1 MRTYL
6 ISAATASALACFA
19 ADDAAASGSKSIVD
33 PKYRTK
39 KEPDWLA
46 KLIAEKATIFED
58 KTKQVKDG
66 EETKTV
72 TSKVAVGVDVDAL
85 FRLAEVN
92 GLDVAKFE
100 AQKGTHGFE
109 GRFRMS
115 LRNMLD
121 AATRRRHGLF
131 VPRGQ
136 TRLWVEAD
144 ADWLKSGKGSPEKPT
159 HDRDGKAFPK
169 PKADKAAEP
178 AKEDAPA

>member
-1 MRTYL
+1 MRTL
-6 ISAATASALACFA
+6 LAAAIAGALACSA
-19 ADDAAASGSKSIVD
+19 ADDAAASGGTKSIVD
-33 PKYRTK
+33 PKYRKK

-46 KLIAEKATIFED
+46 KLIAEKASLTEE
-58 KTKQVKDG
+58 KERKVKDG
-66 EETKTV
+66 DETKTV
-72 TSKVAVGVDVDAL
+72 KETVTVGVDVDAL

-92 GLDVAKFE
+92 GLDVARFE
-100 AQKGTHGFE
+100 AQKGSHGFE

-144 ADWLKSGKGSPEKPT
+144 ADWLKERGAPEQPT
-159 HDRDGKAFPK
+159 HDREDKAFPK
-169 PKADKAAEP
+169 PKVDKAAEP
-178 AKEDAPA
+178 AKEGAAE

>member
-1 MRTYL
+1 MRL
-6 ISAATASALACFA
+6 FLHSFAAAALALCFA
-19 ADDAAASGSKSIVD
+19 ADDAAASSSKSIVD

-46 KLIAEKATIFED
+46 KLIADKASTRED
-58 KTKQVKDG
+58 KTRTVKDG
-66 EETKTV
+66 DETKTV
-72 TSKVAVGVDVDAL
+72 TETVVTGVDVDAL

-92 GLDVAKFE
+92 GLDVSKFE

-131 VPRGQ
+131 VPRGS

-144 ADWLKSGKGSPEKPT
+144 ADWLKAKGAPEKPT
-159 HDRDGKAFPK
+159 HDRDNKAFPK
-169 PKADKAAEP
+169 PKAEKADP
-178 AKEDAPA
+178 APETADA

>member
-1 MRTYL
+1 MRKMHL
-6 ISAATASALACFA
+6 LAASALAAGLALA

-46 KLIAEKATIFED
+46 KLMAEKASLTEE
-58 KTKQVKDG
+58 KTKTVKDG
-66 EETKTV
+66 DETKTV
-72 TSKVAVGVDVDAL
+72 KETVVTGVDVDAL

-100 AQKGTHGFE
+100 QQRGSHGFE

-131 VPRGQ
+131 VPRGS
-136 TRLWVEAD
+136 TRLWVDAD
-144 ADWLKSGKGSPEKPT
+144 ADWLKAKGAPDKPT

-169 PKADKAAEP
+169 PKAEKADP
-178 AKEDAPA
+178 AKEPASE